1 MCLVAQ
7 SRPTLCDPMDCSLPG
22 SSIHGGFSRQEYWS
36 KLPCPPSGDLP
47 HPGIESRSPALLADS
62 SLSEP
67 AGKPTGFLKYY
78 PWVSGHPES
87 QCCRHSPPTQGPLL
101 PGVWLQWVPRA
112 HVDPSIRP
120 RSNSPRRHVSHVSR
134 LGGQSPAPGFIQSKG

>member
-87 QCCRHSPPTQGPLL
+87 QCCRHSPKSQLSGSLAALSMAFMTISPEDTHIVKCKEPLL
-101 PGVWLQWVPRA
+101 LEQLEQLEHSMTRKAG
-112 HVDPSIRP
+112 
-120 RSNSPRRHVSHVSR
+120 
-134 LGGQSPAPGFIQSKG
+134 LG